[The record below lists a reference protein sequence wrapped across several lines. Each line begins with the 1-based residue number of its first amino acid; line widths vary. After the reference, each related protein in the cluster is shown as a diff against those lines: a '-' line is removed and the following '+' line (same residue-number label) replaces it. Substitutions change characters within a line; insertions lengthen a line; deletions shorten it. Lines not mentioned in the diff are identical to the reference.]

1 MNKITKI
8 LYVLL
13 VVILN
18 LVLIVGCSTKVFQ
31 GFSVIEDDNNKSGSQ
46 TEGTGEALKPVVLEV
61 VTMMGGTD
69 ANTEKFHEVIKE
81 FEETYPHVSIE
92 DSSQAAD
99 QDWKVQI
106 SADFAVDNEP
116 DVIQYFTDYNA
127 SDVLATNKF
136 VPLAEIQREYPE
148 YAKNTLQIALD
159 GTRSPLDGV
168 NYAVPTTGY
177 WEGLFCNKDLFDKY
191 NLELPT
197 DWDKFTKAI
206 RIFKI
211 NGIIPIAVS
220 LNDIPNYWIDFLM
233 MSGTTPEEF
242 TQIPVTAPEG
252 WVHGLSLIKDLRD
265 MGAFPDDTDTID
277 NDMVGNLFK
286 QKKAA
291 MQLDG
296 SWYLAGIPD
305 QDNTVVVPF
314 PAIPGGKAL
323 EGTAIMGYSSGFY
336 ITKRAW
342 EDPNK
347 REAAVNFVLANT
359 NDEQI
364 IKYWNGNGTCSVPV
378 SNNTIQLTPLQ
389 MSGRKYA
396 ESIKVP
402 LSATDSRISQE
413 AFSVL
418 KDGIISISTGEAN
431 VEETINEMLSV
442 HNR

>member
-1 MNKITKI
+1 MKKITRV
-8 LYVLL
+8 LYIIL

-18 LVLIVGCSTKVFQ
+18 SVFIMGCNLKALEDSSTMGHNEEGIQ
-31 GFSVIEDDNNKSGSQ
+31 IEASESL
-46 TEGTGEALKPVVLEV
+46 EPVVLEV

-81 FEETYPHVSIE
+81 FEQQYPHVSIE

-106 SADFAVDNEP
+106 AADFAVNNEP

-136 VPLAEIQREYPE
+136 VPLAEIQQVYPE
-148 YAKNTLQIALD
+148 YAKNTLQSALE
-159 GTRSPLDGV
+159 GTKSPLDGV
-168 NYAVPTTGY
+168 NYAVPTAGY
-177 WEGLFCNKDLFDKY
+177 WEGLFCNKDLFDQY
-191 NLELPT
+191 NLELPR
-197 DWDKFTKAI
+197 DWSKFKKAI
-206 RIFKI
+206 HTFQI
-211 NGIIPIAVS
+211 NGIIPISVS

-242 TQIPVTAPEG
+242 EQIPASAPDG
-252 WVHGLSLIKDLRD
+252 WVKGLSLLKELRD
-265 MGAFPDDTDTID
+265 LGAFPSDTDTID
-277 NDMVGNLFK
+277 NDMASNLFK

-296 SWYLAGIPD
+296 SWYLASILD

-314 PAIPGGKAL
+314 PTIPGGMASK
-323 EGTAIMGYSSGFY
+323 GTAITGYSSGFY

-359 NDEQI
+359 NDAQI

-378 SNNTIQLTPLQ
+378 SDNIVALTPLQ
-389 MSGRKYA
+389 ISGREYA
-396 ESIKVP
+396 ESIEVP

-413 AFSVL
+413 AFTIL
-418 KDGIISISTGEAN
+418 KDGIISISTGESSA
-431 VEETINEMLSV
+431 EDIINGMLRV
-442 HNR
+442 HNRQ